1 MSSKIE
7 AGAGQ
12 PAPDSQMQNIAMI
25 NDTFRK
31 KVLHAPQPDGKA
43 VITRGVA
50 ALPSN
55 LQAWLFHAVATDTD
69 FPAGNDPYGEHDF
82 GVVVSGDMQF
92 YWKIDYY
99 ADAGM
104 EFGTADKANAYRVL
118 VIMLAEEY

>member
-1 MSSKIE
+1 M
-7 AGAGQ
+7 
-12 PAPDSQMQNIAMI
+12 PNIAKL

-31 KVLHAPQPDGKA
+31 NILHAPQADGKA
-43 VITRGVA
+43 VMTPSVA

-69 FPAGNDPYGEHDF
+69 FPAGNDPHDEHDF
-82 GVVVSGDMQF
+82 GVVVSGEMKF

-99 ADAGM
+99 EDAEM
-104 EFGTADKANAYRVL
+104 DFGTEDKANAYRVL

>member
-1 MSSKIE
+1 MHT
-7 AGAGQ
+7 
-12 PAPDSQMQNIAMI
+12 IAKR
-25 NDTFRK
+25 NDAFRK
-31 KVLHAPQPDGKA
+31 KVMSTPQPDGKA
-43 VITRGVA
+43 VMTRGVA

-55 LQAWLFHAVATDTD
+55 LQAWLFHAVATDTN

-99 ADAGM
+99 ADAAM
-104 EFGTADKANAYRVL
+104 EFGTEDKVNAYKVL